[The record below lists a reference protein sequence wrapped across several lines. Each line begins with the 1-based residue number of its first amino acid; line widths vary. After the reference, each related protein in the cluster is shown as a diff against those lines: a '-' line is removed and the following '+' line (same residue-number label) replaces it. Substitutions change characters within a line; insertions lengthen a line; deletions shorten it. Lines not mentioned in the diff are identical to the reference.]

1 MLHFDPATG
10 FYADDTETVRAAV
23 AADWVAAFH
32 KDGQVDLNTDPETPA
47 GQLIDSQT
55 AAVTEKDTELLYLC
69 NQFDP
74 AKNEGVFQDA
84 IAKIYFLSRKAATPS
99 TATIAVR
106 GLSGTVIPVN
116 AQIMSSADDTIWQN
130 IAAFTIGADGTG
142 SGVFRCTTEGLIS
155 AAAGTLTRIMTVV
168 AGWDTATN
176 GHAATVGTLEENRGQ
191 FELRRYASVAL
202 NSRGTAASVYA
213 RIMQLD
219 DVIGCVV
226 RENKTNQ
233 PKVIDGV
240 TLSPHSV
247 YVCVLGG
254 NDGAI
259 ATAMYRTVSAGC
271 DTNGTTTYTV
281 EDDTTGIKEPIHFQ
295 RPTDADITI
304 RLKFPDA
311 AGFSAD
317 DLAAIRQAVF
327 NNFYGEDPTEVDG
340 SIMARPLMGD
350 IIYAP
355 RFAISVQNAG
365 YTDLLDV
372 DIAKTGG
379 AWSDAL
385 YVKIDENP
393 VLSLADIV
401 IE

>member
-23 AADWVAAFH
+23 AADWVTAFH

-55 AAVTEKDTELLYLC
+55 AAITEKDTELLYLC

-74 AKNEGVFQDA
+74 AKNEGIFQDA

-99 TATIAVR
+99 TATITVR

-130 IAAFTIGADGTG
+130 VAAFTIGADGTG

-176 GHAATVGTLEENRGQ
+176 EHAAVVGTLEENRGQ
-191 FELRRYASVAL
+191 FELRRYSSVSL

-254 NDGAI
+254 NDGSI
-259 ATAMYRTVSAGC
+259 ANAMYRTVSAGC
-271 DTNGTTTYTV
+271 DTNGTTDYLV
-281 EDDTTGIKEPIHFQ
+281 EDDTTGIKEMIHFQ

-311 AGFSAD
+311 AGFSAG
-317 DLAAIRQAVF
+317 DLVVIRQAVF
-327 NNFYGEDPTEVDG
+327 NNFYGEDPTVVDG

-350 IIYAP
+350 TIYAP

>member
-23 AADWVAAFH
+23 AADWVTAFH

-55 AAVTEKDTELLYLC
+55 AAITEKDTELLYLC
-69 NQFDP
+69 DQFDP
-74 AKNEGVFQDA
+74 AKNEGIFQDA

-99 TATIAVR
+99 TATITVR

-130 IAAFTIGADGTG
+130 VAAFTIGADGTG

-176 GHAATVGTLEENRGQ
+176 EHAAVVGTLEENRGQ
-191 FELRRYASVAL
+191 FELRRYSSVSL

-254 NDGAI
+254 NDGSI
-259 ATAMYRTVSAGC
+259 ANAMYRTVSAGC
-271 DTNGTTTYTV
+271 DTNGTTDYLV
-281 EDDTTGIKEPIHFQ
+281 EDDTTGIKEMIHFQ

-317 DLAAIRQAVF
+317 DLVVIRQAVF
-327 NNFYGEDPTEVDG
+327 NNFYGEDPTVIDG

-350 IIYAP
+350 TIYAP

-385 YVKIDENP
+385 HVRIDENP

>member
-69 NQFDP
+69 SQFDP

-99 TATIAVR
+99 TATITVR

-116 AQIMSSADDTIWQN
+116 AQVMSSADDTIWQN
-130 IAAFTIGADGTG
+130 VAAFTIGADGTG
-142 SGVFRCTTEGLIS
+142 SGVFRCTSEGLIS

-176 GHAATVGTLEENRGQ
+176 EHAAVVGTLEENRGQ
-191 FELRRYASVAL
+191 FELRRYSSVSL

-271 DTNGTTTYTV
+271 DTNGTTDYLV
-281 EDDTTGIKEPIHFQ
+281 EDDTTGIKEMIHFQ

-350 IIYAP
+350 TIYAP

-385 YVKIDENP
+385 HVRIDENP
-393 VLSLADIV
+393 VLSLAAIV

>member
-69 NQFDP
+69 SQFDP
-74 AKNEGVFQDA
+74 AKNEGIFQDA

-99 TATIAVR
+99 TATITVR

-116 AQIMSSADDTIWQN
+116 AQVMSSADDTIWQN
-130 IAAFTIGADGTG
+130 VAAFTIGADGTG
-142 SGVFRCTTEGLIS
+142 SGVFRCTSEGLIS

-176 GHAATVGTLEENRGQ
+176 EHAAVVGTLEENRGQ

-271 DTNGTTTYTV
+271 DTNGTTDYLV
-281 EDDTTGIKEPIHFQ
+281 EDDTTGIKEMIHFQ

-350 IIYAP
+350 TIYAP

>member
-55 AAVTEKDTELLYLC
+55 AAITEKDTELLYLC
-69 NQFDP
+69 SQFDP
-74 AKNEGVFQDA
+74 AKNEGIFQDA

-99 TATIAVR
+99 SATITVR
-106 GLSGTVIPVN
+106 GLSGTIIPVN

-130 IAAFTIGADGTG
+130 VAAFTIGADGTG
-142 SGVFRCTTEGLIS
+142 SGVFRCTSEGLIS

-176 GHAATVGTLEENRGQ
+176 EHAAVVGTLEENRGQ

-213 RIMQLD
+213 RVMQLD

-226 RENKTNQ
+226 RENKTNI

-254 NDGAI
+254 NDGSI

-271 DTNGTTTYTV
+271 DTNGTTDYLV
-281 EDDTTGIKEPIHFQ
+281 EDDTTGIKEMIHFQ

-304 RLKFPDA
+304 RLKFPNA
-311 AGFSAD
+311 AGFSAG

-327 NNFYGEDPTEVDG
+327 NNFYGEDPTVVDG

-350 IIYAP
+350 TIYAP

-372 DIAKTGG
+372 DVAKTGG

>member
-55 AAVTEKDTELLYLC
+55 AAITEKDTELLYLC
-69 NQFDP
+69 DQFDP
-74 AKNEGVFQDA
+74 AKNEGIFQDA

-99 TATIAVR
+99 TATITVR

-116 AQIMSSADDTIWQN
+116 AQVMSSADDTIWQN
-130 IAAFTIGADGTG
+130 VAAFTIGADGTG

-176 GHAATVGTLEENRGQ
+176 EHAAVVGTLEENRGQ

-213 RIMQLD
+213 RVMQLE

-271 DTNGTTTYTV
+271 DTNGTTDYLV
-281 EDDTTGIKEPIHFQ
+281 EDDTTGIKEMIHFQ

-304 RLKFPDA
+304 RLKFPNA

-327 NNFYGEDPTEVDG
+327 NNFYGEDPTVVDG

-350 IIYAP
+350 TIYAP

-372 DIAKTGG
+372 DVAKTGG

>member
-74 AKNEGVFQDA
+74 AKNEGIFQDA

-99 TATIAVR
+99 TATITVR

-130 IAAFTIGADGTG
+130 VAAFTIGVDGTG
-142 SGVFRCTTEGLIS
+142 SGVFRCTSEGLIS
-155 AAAGTLTRIMTVV
+155 AAVGTLTRIMTVV

-176 GHAATVGTLEENRGQ
+176 EHAAVVGTLEENRGQ

-213 RIMQLD
+213 RVMQLD

-226 RENKTNQ
+226 RENKTNIPQ
-233 PKVIDGV
+233 VIDGV

-271 DTNGTTTYTV
+271 DTNGTTDYLV
-281 EDDTTGIKEPIHFQ
+281 EDDTTGIKEMIHFQ

-327 NNFYGEDPTEVDG
+327 NNFYGEDPTVVDG

-350 IIYAP
+350 TIYAP

>member
-1 MLHFDPATG
+1 MLHFDPDTG

-47 GQLIDSQT
+47 GQLI
-55 AAVTEKDTELLYLC
+55 
-69 NQFDP
+69 
-74 AKNEGVFQDA
+74 
-84 IAKIYFLSRKAATPS
+84 YFLSRKAATPS
-99 TATIAVR
+99 TATITVR

-116 AQIMSSADDTIWQN
+116 AQVMSSADDTIWQN
-130 IAAFTIGADGTG
+130 VAAFTIGADGTG
-142 SGVFRCTTEGLIS
+142 SGVFRCTTAGLIS

-176 GHAATVGTLEENRGQ
+176 EHAAVVGTLEENRGQ
-191 FELRRYASVAL
+191 FELRRYSSVSL

-213 RIMQLD
+213 RVMQLE

-254 NDGAI
+254 NDGSI
-259 ATAMYRTVSAGC
+259 ANAMYRTVSAGC
-271 DTNGTTTYTV
+271 DTNGTTTYLV

-304 RLKFPDA
+304 RLRFPNA

-327 NNFYGEDPTEVDG
+327 NNFYGEDPTVVDG

-350 IIYAP
+350 TIYAP

-379 AWSDAL
+379 TWSDAL

>member
-69 NQFDP
+69 SQFDP
-74 AKNEGVFQDA
+74 AKNEGIFQDA

-99 TATIAVR
+99 TATITVR

-116 AQIMSSADDTIWQN
+116 AQVMSSADDTIWQN
-130 IAAFTIGADGTG
+130 VAAFTIGADGTG
-142 SGVFRCTTEGLIS
+142 SGVFRCTSEGLIS

-176 GHAATVGTLEENRGQ
+176 EHAAVVGTLEENRGQ

-271 DTNGTTTYTV
+271 DTNGTTDYLV
-281 EDDTTGIKEPIHFQ
+281 EDDTTGIKEMIHFQ

-304 RLKFPDA
+304 RLKFPNA

-327 NNFYGEDPTEVDG
+327 NNFYGEDPTVVDG

-350 IIYAP
+350 TIYAP

-372 DIAKTGG
+372 DVAKTGG

>member
-55 AAVTEKDTELLYLC
+55 AAITEKDTELLYLC

-74 AKNEGVFQDA
+74 AKNEGIFQDA

-99 TATIAVR
+99 TAKIAVR

-130 IAAFTIGADGTG
+130 VATFTIGADGTG

-176 GHAATVGTLEENRGQ
+176 EHAAVVGTLEENRGQ

-213 RIMQLD
+213 RVMQLD
-219 DVIGCVV
+219 DVIGCAV

-271 DTNGTTTYTV
+271 DTNGTTDYLV
-281 EDDTTGIKEPIHFQ
+281 EDDTTGIKEMIHFQ

-350 IIYAP
+350 TIYAP

-372 DIAKTGG
+372 DLAKTGG

>member
-55 AAVTEKDTELLYLC
+55 AAITEKDTELLYLC

-99 TATIAVR
+99 TTTITVR

-130 IAAFTIGADGTG
+130 VAAFTIGADGTG

-176 GHAATVGTLEENRGQ
+176 EHAATVGTLEENRGQ
-191 FELRRYASVAL
+191 FELRRYSSVSL

-247 YVCVLGG
+247 YVCV
-254 NDGAI
+254 
-259 ATAMYRTVSAGC
+259 C
-271 DTNGTTTYTV
+271 DTNGTTTYLV
-281 EDDTTGIKEPIHFQ
+281 EDDTTGIKEMIHFQ

-327 NNFYGEDPTEVDG
+327 NNFYGEDPTVVDG

-350 IIYAP
+350 TIYAP

-385 YVKIDENP
+385 HVRIDENP

>member
-74 AKNEGVFQDA
+74 AKNEGIFQDA

-99 TATIAVR
+99 TATITVR

-116 AQIMSSADDTIWQN
+116 AQVMSTADDTIWQN
-130 IAAFTIGADGTG
+130 VAAFIIGADGTG
-142 SGVFRCTTEGLIS
+142 SGVFRCTSEGLIS

-176 GHAATVGTLEENRGQ
+176 EHAAVVGTLEENRGQ
-191 FELRRYASVAL
+191 FELRRYSSVAL

-213 RIMQLD
+213 RVMQLE

-304 RLKFPDA
+304 RLRFPDA

-327 NNFYGEDPTEVDG
+327 NNFYGEDSTVVDG

-350 IIYAP
+350 TIYAP

>member
-69 NQFDP
+69 SQFDP
-74 AKNEGVFQDA
+74 AKNEGIFQDA

-99 TATIAVR
+99 TATITVR

-130 IAAFTIGADGTG
+130 VAAFTIGADGTG

-176 GHAATVGTLEENRGQ
+176 EHAAVVGTLEENRGQ

-213 RIMQLD
+213 RVMQLE

-271 DTNGTTTYTV
+271 DTNGTTDYLV
-281 EDDTTGIKEPIHFQ
+281 EDDTTGIKEMIHFQ

-350 IIYAP
+350 TIYAP

-385 YVKIDENP
+385 YVRIDENP
-393 VLSLADIV
+393 VLSLAAIV

>member
-69 NQFDP
+69 SQFDP
-74 AKNEGVFQDA
+74 AKNEGIFQDA

-130 IAAFTIGADGTG
+130 VAAFTIGADGTG
-142 SGVFRCTTEGLIS
+142 SGVFRCTSEGLIS

-176 GHAATVGTLEENRGQ
+176 EHAAVVGTLEENRGQ

-271 DTNGTTTYTV
+271 DTNGTTDYLV
-281 EDDTTGIKEPIHFQ
+281 EDDTTGIKEMIHFQ

-350 IIYAP
+350 TIYAP

-372 DIAKTGG
+372 DLAKTGG

-385 YVKIDENP
+385 HVRIDENP

>member
-23 AADWVAAFH
+23 AADWVTAFH

-55 AAVTEKDTELLYLC
+55 AAITEKDTELLYLC

-74 AKNEGVFQDA
+74 AKNEGIFQDA

-99 TATIAVR
+99 TATITVH

-116 AQIMSSADDTIWQN
+116 AQVMSSADDTIWQN
-130 IAAFTIGADGTG
+130 VAAFTIGADGTG

-176 GHAATVGTLEENRGQ
+176 EHAAVVGTLEENRGQ
-191 FELRRYASVAL
+191 FELRRYSSVSL

-213 RIMQLD
+213 RVMQLE

-254 NDGAI
+254 NDGSI
-259 ATAMYRTVSAGC
+259 ANAMYRTVSAGC
-271 DTNGTTTYTV
+271 DTNGTTTYLV

-327 NNFYGEDPTEVDG
+327 NNFYGEDPTVVDG

-350 IIYAP
+350 TIYAP

>member
-74 AKNEGVFQDA
+74 AKNEGIFQDA

-99 TATIAVR
+99 TATITVR

-130 IAAFTIGADGTG
+130 VAAFTIGADGTG

-176 GHAATVGTLEENRGQ
+176 EHAAVVGTLEENRGQ

-226 RENKTNQ
+226 RENKTNI
-233 PKVIDGV
+233 PRVIDGV

-254 NDGAI
+254 TDGAI

-271 DTNGTTTYTV
+271 DTNGTTDYLV
-281 EDDTTGIKEPIHFQ
+281 EDDTTGIKEMIHFQ

-350 IIYAP
+350 TIYAP

-372 DIAKTGG
+372 DLAKTGG

-385 YVKIDENP
+385 HVKIDENP